1 MKTQMNKLR
10 GHEKHSGL
18 DLSRQHI
25 AISLSGQM
33 TCQFYLRIG
42 QAKATT

>member
-1 MKTQMNKLR
+1 MNKLG
-10 GHEKHSGL
+10 GHGKHSGL
-18 DLSRQHI
+18 DLYLQHI
-25 AISLSGQM
+25 SISLSGQM